1 MRDVTDKKISEA
13 YKGIL
18 RITPISDISIAED
31 IPSNEGV
38 YSQAES
44 DTSANIINGILEPT
58 EALIGKSKR
67 YPNKKLPVTD
77 SMGNYLNW
85 NIGTDELTIG
95 SDIFD
100 SLEYTVL
107 ETSTIDVSGTS
118 YIANAIMNDVKYT
131 FNNANKDTIIDKS
144 NEDDEDDLGEII
156 IGKSNEND
164 FIVDIDSL
172 EEYIKRKLKEYDE

>member
-67 YPNKKLPVTD
+67 YHNKKLPVTD

-131 FNNANKDTIIDKS
+131 FNNAINSES

-172 EEYIKRKLKEYDE
+172 EEYITRKLREYDE